1 LYLGVDNPL
10 TISGGSTGSEK
21 VRVSFANGSM
31 TKVSGDRYIAKP
43 TGSPAI
49 SKIVVTADGKNF
61 EFPMRIKRLPPPT
74 GFVGAKKNGNISSAE
89 FKAIGAI
96 IAKLEDSDFEAPFR
110 VVSYKLSA
118 VGGPIQL
125 YTEAS
130 NEGNRWNGQAA
141 NLVGRAGP
149 GTTIFI
155 DQLIVVGPD
164 GKNVEIS
171 PMKFN
176 LK

>member
-1 LYLGVDNPL
+1 VVAQVAKELKLVL
-10 TISGGSTGSEK
+10 LMAT
-21 VRVSFANGSM
+21 M
-31 TKVSGDRYIAKP
+31 TKVSGDRYVAKP
-43 TGSPAI
+43 AGNPAM

-74 GFVGAKKNGNISSAE
+74 GFVGAKKSGNINAAE

-96 IAKLEDSDFEAPFR
+96 IAKLEDSDFEAPFK

-130 NEGNRWNGQAA
+130 NDGNRWNGQAA
-141 NLVGRAGP
+141 SLVGRSGP
-149 GTTIFI
+149 GNYYFYRS
-155 DQLIVVGPD
+155 VGSCWTRWKERRNFTNEVQP
-164 GKNVEIS
+164 EIT
-171 PMKFN
+171 
-176 LK
+176 